1 MVNKHEFKEE
11 YLIDVLKKAESKE
24 SILEAISRP
33 AERTLTWN
41 QYRDIFIKKERINAG
56 VDFWVENKDILE
68 RIYDK
73 TGVDIE
79 IMLGI
84 IGVETYFGRITGGY
98 RVIDALSTLAFDYP
112 KRSPFFTRE
121 LESFLLIVRE
131 EEMDPFNATGS
142 YAGAMGSPQ
151 FMPSSYRAYAIDSDG
166 DGKRDIWDNWEDVI
180 GSVANYL
187 VVHGWQKGNQI
198 IVPALL
204 AEDSEEIEIKT
215 GLKAT
220 ESIESLLSKGVIFKT
235 VMNGDHPAELL
246 KLEQENY
253 SDYWVAMHNF
263 FVITKYNHSIMY
275 GLAVHQLGQD
285 IAEQF
290 KNHMSKTLKNL
301 YLVLSCF
308 LLMSCISNFMGDG
321 APKIFTK
328 SFSRDAVPRSEP
340 LSEYGNG
347 DKRGYYEV
355 RGKRYR
361 VMSSSKGYSETGI
374 ASWYGTKFHG
384 RLTSNREIYNI
395 YAMTAAHK
403 SLPLPTY
410 VKVTNIKNKKTV
422 IVR

>member
-1 MVNKHEFKEE
+1 MKKLYLIIFLSIIISSISHSHNVERDNIRVFINNMVNKHGFEE
-11 YLIDVLKKAESKE
+11 DYLIDVLKKAESKE

-33 AERTLTWN
+33 AERILTWN
-41 QYRDIFIKKERINAG
+41 QYRDIFIKKERIDAG
-56 VDFWVENKDILE
+56 VDFWVNHKDILE
-68 RIYDK
+68 KINDK

-131 EEMDPFNATGS
+131 EEMDPFDATGS

-166 DGKRDIWDNWEDVI
+166 DGRRDIWNNWEDVI

-187 VVHGWQKGNQI
+187 VVHGWQRGNQI

-204 AEDSEEIEIKT
+204 AEASKEIEIKN

-235 VMNGDHPAELL
+235 IMNGDHPAELL
-246 KLEQENY
+246 KLEQKNY

-285 IAEQF
+285 ISEQF
-290 KNHMSKTLKNL
+290 KK
-301 YLVLSCF
+301 
-308 LLMSCISNFMGDG
+308 SN
-321 APKIFTK
+321 
-328 SFSRDAVPRSEP
+328 E
-340 LSEYGNG
+340 
-347 DKRGYYEV
+347 
-355 RGKRYR
+355 
-361 VMSSSKGYSETGI
+361 
-374 ASWYGTKFHG
+374 
-384 RLTSNREIYNI
+384 
-395 YAMTAAHK
+395 
-403 SLPLPTY
+403 
-410 VKVTNIKNKKTV
+410 
-422 IVR
+422 

>member
-1 MVNKHEFKEE
+1 MKKLYIFLFLSIIISSVSHSHNVERENIRAFINNMVNKHGFKEE
-11 YLIDVLKKAESKE
+11 YLIEVLKKAESKE
-24 SILEAISRP
+24 SILKAISRP

-56 VDFWVENKDILE
+56 VDFWVNHKDILE
-68 RIYDK
+68 KISDK

-121 LESFLLIVRE
+121 LESFLLIIRE
-131 EEMDPFNATGS
+131 EAMDPFNATGS

-166 DGKRDIWDNWEDVI
+166 DGKRDIWNNWEDVI

-204 AEDSEEIEIKT
+204 AEDSEEIEIKN

-220 ESIESLLSKGVIFKT
+220 ESIESLLSKGVIFET
-235 VMNGDHPAELL
+235 IMNDDHPAELL
-246 KLEQENY
+246 KLEQKNY
-253 SDYWVAMHNF
+253 NDYWVAMHNF

-275 GLAVHQLGQD
+275 GLAVYQLGQD

-290 KNHMSKTLKNL
+290 KK
-301 YLVLSCF
+301 
-308 LLMSCISNFMGDG
+308 SN
-321 APKIFTK
+321 
-328 SFSRDAVPRSEP
+328 E
-340 LSEYGNG
+340 
-347 DKRGYYEV
+347 
-355 RGKRYR
+355 
-361 VMSSSKGYSETGI
+361 
-374 ASWYGTKFHG
+374 
-384 RLTSNREIYNI
+384 
-395 YAMTAAHK
+395 
-403 SLPLPTY
+403 
-410 VKVTNIKNKKTV
+410 
-422 IVR
+422 

>member
-1 MVNKHEFKEE
+1 MKKLYIFIFLSIIISSVSHSHNVERDNIRVFINNMVNKHGFKEE

-56 VDFWVENKDILE
+56 VEFWVDHIDILKK
-68 RIYDK
+68 ISDK

-131 EEMDPFNATGS
+131 EEMDPFDATGS

-166 DGKRDIWDNWEDVI
+166 DGRRDIWNNWEDVI

-187 VVHGWQKGNQI
+187 VVHGWQRGNQI

-204 AEDSEEIEIKT
+204 AEASKEIEIKN

-235 VMNGDHPAELL
+235 IMNGDHPAELL
-246 KLEQENY
+246 KLEQKNY

-290 KNHMSKTLKNL
+290 KK
-301 YLVLSCF
+301 
-308 LLMSCISNFMGDG
+308 SN
-321 APKIFTK
+321 
-328 SFSRDAVPRSEP
+328 E
-340 LSEYGNG
+340 
-347 DKRGYYEV
+347 
-355 RGKRYR
+355 
-361 VMSSSKGYSETGI
+361 
-374 ASWYGTKFHG
+374 
-384 RLTSNREIYNI
+384 
-395 YAMTAAHK
+395 
-403 SLPLPTY
+403 
-410 VKVTNIKNKKTV
+410 
-422 IVR
+422 

>member
-1 MVNKHEFKEE
+1 MKKLYIIIFLSIIISSVSHSHNVERDNIRVFINNMINKHGFEEE
-11 YLIDVLKKAESKE
+11 YLIDVLKKAESRE

-56 VDFWVENKDILE
+56 VDFWVDHKDILKKISDE
-68 RIYDK
+68 
-73 TGVDIE
+73 TGVDIK
-79 IMLGI
+79 IILGI

-98 RVIDALSTLAFDYP
+98 RVIDALSTLAFDYQ

-166 DGKRDIWDNWEDVI
+166 DGKRDIWNNWEDVI

-187 VVHGWQKGNQI
+187 VVHGWQRGNQI
-198 IVPALL
+198 IVPAIL
-204 AEDSEEIEIKT
+204 AEDSKEIEIKN

-235 VMNGDHPAELL
+235 IMNGDHPAELL
-246 KLEQENY
+246 KLEQKNY

-263 FVITKYNHSIMY
+263 FVITKYNHSVMY

-290 KNHMSKTLKNL
+290 KKT
-301 YLVLSCF
+301 
-308 LLMSCISNFMGDG
+308 
-321 APKIFTK
+321 
-328 SFSRDAVPRSEP
+328 
-340 LSEYGNG
+340 
-347 DKRGYYEV
+347 YE
-355 RGKRYR
+355 
-361 VMSSSKGYSETGI
+361 
-374 ASWYGTKFHG
+374 
-384 RLTSNREIYNI
+384 
-395 YAMTAAHK
+395 
-403 SLPLPTY
+403 
-410 VKVTNIKNKKTV
+410 
-422 IVR
+422 

>member
-1 MVNKHEFKEE
+1 MKKLYLIIFLSIIISSVSHSHNVERDNIRVFINNMVNKHGFKEE

-56 VDFWVENKDILE
+56 VDFWVTHKDILKKVS
-68 RIYDK
+68 DK

-131 EEMDPFNATGS
+131 EEMDPFDATGS

-166 DGKRDIWDNWEDVI
+166 DGRRDIWNNWEDVI

-187 VVHGWQKGNQI
+187 VVHGWQRGNQI

-204 AEDSEEIEIKT
+204 AEASKEIEIKN

-235 VMNGDHPAELL
+235 IMNGDHPAELL
-246 KLEQENY
+246 KLEQKNY

-290 KNHMSKTLKNL
+290 KK
-301 YLVLSCF
+301 
-308 LLMSCISNFMGDG
+308 SN
-321 APKIFTK
+321 
-328 SFSRDAVPRSEP
+328 E
-340 LSEYGNG
+340 
-347 DKRGYYEV
+347 
-355 RGKRYR
+355 
-361 VMSSSKGYSETGI
+361 
-374 ASWYGTKFHG
+374 
-384 RLTSNREIYNI
+384 
-395 YAMTAAHK
+395 
-403 SLPLPTY
+403 
-410 VKVTNIKNKKTV
+410 
-422 IVR
+422 

>member
-1 MVNKHEFKEE
+1 MVNKHGFKEE

-68 RIYDK
+68 RICDK
-73 TGVDIE
+73 SGVDIE

-131 EEMDPFNATGS
+131 EAMDPFNATGS

-166 DGKRDIWDNWEDVI
+166 DGKRDIWNNWEDVI

-187 VVHGWQKGNQI
+187 VVHGWQRGNQI

-204 AEDSEEIEIKT
+204 AEDSEEIEIKN
-215 GLKAT
+215 GLKTT
-220 ESIESLLSKGVIFKT
+220 ESIGSLLSKGVIFQT
-235 VMNGDHPAELL
+235 IMNGDHPAELL
-246 KLEQENY
+246 KLEQKNY

-290 KNHMSKTLKNL
+290 K
-301 YLVLSCF
+301 
-308 LLMSCISNFMGDG
+308 
-321 APKIFTK
+321 K
-328 SFSRDAVPRSEP
+328 S
-340 LSEYGNG
+340 
-347 DKRGYYEV
+347 YE
-355 RGKRYR
+355 
-361 VMSSSKGYSETGI
+361 
-374 ASWYGTKFHG
+374 
-384 RLTSNREIYNI
+384 
-395 YAMTAAHK
+395 
-403 SLPLPTY
+403 
-410 VKVTNIKNKKTV
+410 
-422 IVR
+422 

>member
-1 MVNKHEFKEE
+1 MKKLYLIIFLSIIISSISHSHNVERDNIRVFINNMVNKHGFKEE

-56 VDFWVENKDILE
+56 VDFWVDHIDILKK
-68 RIYDK
+68 ISDK

-131 EEMDPFNATGS
+131 EEMDPFDATGS

-166 DGKRDIWDNWEDVI
+166 DGRRDIWNNWEDVI

-187 VVHGWQKGNQI
+187 VVHGWQRGNQI

-204 AEDSEEIEIKT
+204 AEASKEIEIKN

-235 VMNGDHPAELL
+235 IMNGDHPAELL
-246 KLEQENY
+246 KLEQKNY

-290 KNHMSKTLKNL
+290 KK
-301 YLVLSCF
+301 
-308 LLMSCISNFMGDG
+308 SN
-321 APKIFTK
+321 
-328 SFSRDAVPRSEP
+328 E
-340 LSEYGNG
+340 
-347 DKRGYYEV
+347 
-355 RGKRYR
+355 
-361 VMSSSKGYSETGI
+361 
-374 ASWYGTKFHG
+374 
-384 RLTSNREIYNI
+384 
-395 YAMTAAHK
+395 
-403 SLPLPTY
+403 
-410 VKVTNIKNKKTV
+410 
-422 IVR
+422 

>member
-1 MVNKHEFKEE
+1 MKKLYIIIFLSIIISSVSHSHNVERDNIRVFINNMVNKHGFKEE

-56 VDFWVENKDILE
+56 VEFWVDHIDILKK
-68 RIYDK
+68 ISDK

-131 EEMDPFNATGS
+131 EEMDPFDATGS

-166 DGKRDIWDNWEDVI
+166 DGRRDIWNNWEDVI

-187 VVHGWQKGNQI
+187 VVHGWQRGNQI

-204 AEDSEEIEIKT
+204 AEASKEIEIKN

-235 VMNGDHPAELL
+235 IMNGDHPAELL
-246 KLEQENY
+246 KLEQKNY

-290 KNHMSKTLKNL
+290 KK
-301 YLVLSCF
+301 
-308 LLMSCISNFMGDG
+308 SN
-321 APKIFTK
+321 
-328 SFSRDAVPRSEP
+328 E
-340 LSEYGNG
+340 
-347 DKRGYYEV
+347 
-355 RGKRYR
+355 
-361 VMSSSKGYSETGI
+361 
-374 ASWYGTKFHG
+374 
-384 RLTSNREIYNI
+384 
-395 YAMTAAHK
+395 
-403 SLPLPTY
+403 
-410 VKVTNIKNKKTV
+410 
-422 IVR
+422 

>member
-1 MVNKHEFKEE
+1 MKKLSIFIFLSIIISSVSHSHNVERENIRVFINYMVNKHGFKEE

-41 QYRDIFIKKERINAG
+41 QYRDIFIKKERIDAG

-68 RIYDK
+68 RICDK

-131 EEMDPFNATGS
+131 EAMDPFNATGS

-166 DGKRDIWDNWEDVI
+166 DGKRDIWNNWEDVI

-187 VVHGWQKGNQI
+187 VVHGWQRGNQI

-204 AEDSEEIEIKT
+204 AEDSEEIEIKN
-215 GLKAT
+215 GLKTT
-220 ESIESLLSKGVIFKT
+220 ESIGSLLSKGVIFQT
-235 VMNGDHPAELL
+235 IMNGDHPAELL
-246 KLEQENY
+246 KLEQKNY

-285 IAEQF
+285 ISEQF
-290 KNHMSKTLKNL
+290 KK
-301 YLVLSCF
+301 
-308 LLMSCISNFMGDG
+308 SN
-321 APKIFTK
+321 
-328 SFSRDAVPRSEP
+328 E
-340 LSEYGNG
+340 
-347 DKRGYYEV
+347 
-355 RGKRYR
+355 
-361 VMSSSKGYSETGI
+361 
-374 ASWYGTKFHG
+374 
-384 RLTSNREIYNI
+384 
-395 YAMTAAHK
+395 
-403 SLPLPTY
+403 
-410 VKVTNIKNKKTV
+410 
-422 IVR
+422 

>member
-1 MVNKHEFKEE
+1 MKKLYIFIFLSIIFSSVSHSHNVERENIRVFINTMVNKHGFNEE
-11 YLIDVLKKAESKE
+11 YLVDVLKKAESKE

-56 VDFWVENKDILE
+56 VDFWVDHKDILE
-68 RIYDK
+68 KISDK

-166 DGKRDIWDNWEDVI
+166 DGKRDIWNNWEDVI

-204 AEDSEEIEIKT
+204 AEDSEEIEIKN

-235 VMNGDHPAELL
+235 IMNGDHPAELL
-246 KLEQENY
+246 KLEQKNY

-290 KNHMSKTLKNL
+290 KK
-301 YLVLSCF
+301 
-308 LLMSCISNFMGDG
+308 SN
-321 APKIFTK
+321 
-328 SFSRDAVPRSEP
+328 E
-340 LSEYGNG
+340 
-347 DKRGYYEV
+347 
-355 RGKRYR
+355 
-361 VMSSSKGYSETGI
+361 
-374 ASWYGTKFHG
+374 
-384 RLTSNREIYNI
+384 
-395 YAMTAAHK
+395 
-403 SLPLPTY
+403 
-410 VKVTNIKNKKTV
+410 
-422 IVR
+422 

>member
-1 MVNKHEFKEE
+1 MKKLYIFIFLSIIISSVSHSHNVERDNIRVFINNMVKKHGFKEE

-56 VDFWVENKDILE
+56 VDFWVDHKDILKKTS
-68 RIYDK
+68 DK

-131 EEMDPFNATGS
+131 EEMDPFDATGS

-166 DGKRDIWDNWEDVI
+166 DGRRDIWNNWEDVI

-187 VVHGWQKGNQI
+187 VVHGWQRGNQI

-204 AEDSEEIEIKT
+204 AEASKEIEIKN

-235 VMNGDHPAELL
+235 IMNGDHPAELL
-246 KLEQENY
+246 KLEQKNY

-290 KNHMSKTLKNL
+290 KK
-301 YLVLSCF
+301 
-308 LLMSCISNFMGDG
+308 SN
-321 APKIFTK
+321 
-328 SFSRDAVPRSEP
+328 E
-340 LSEYGNG
+340 
-347 DKRGYYEV
+347 
-355 RGKRYR
+355 
-361 VMSSSKGYSETGI
+361 
-374 ASWYGTKFHG
+374 
-384 RLTSNREIYNI
+384 
-395 YAMTAAHK
+395 
-403 SLPLPTY
+403 
-410 VKVTNIKNKKTV
+410 
-422 IVR
+422 

>member
-1 MVNKHEFKEE
+1 MKKLYLIIFLSIIISSVSHSHNVERDNIRVFINNMVNKHGFKEE

-56 VDFWVENKDILE
+56 VDFWVDHKDILKK
-68 RIYDK
+68 ISDK

-131 EEMDPFNATGS
+131 EEMDPFDATGS

-166 DGKRDIWDNWEDVI
+166 DGRRDIWNNWEDVI

-187 VVHGWQKGNQI
+187 VVHGWQRGNQI

-204 AEDSEEIEIKT
+204 AEASKEIEIKN

-235 VMNGDHPAELL
+235 IMNGDHPAELL
-246 KLEQENY
+246 KLEQKNY

-290 KNHMSKTLKNL
+290 KK
-301 YLVLSCF
+301 
-308 LLMSCISNFMGDG
+308 SN
-321 APKIFTK
+321 
-328 SFSRDAVPRSEP
+328 E
-340 LSEYGNG
+340 
-347 DKRGYYEV
+347 
-355 RGKRYR
+355 
-361 VMSSSKGYSETGI
+361 
-374 ASWYGTKFHG
+374 
-384 RLTSNREIYNI
+384 
-395 YAMTAAHK
+395 
-403 SLPLPTY
+403 
-410 VKVTNIKNKKTV
+410 
-422 IVR
+422 

>member
-1 MVNKHEFKEE
+1 MKKLSIFIFLSIIISSVSHSHNVERDNIRVFINNMVNKHGFKEE

-56 VDFWVENKDILE
+56 VDFWVDHKDILKKTS
-68 RIYDK
+68 DK

-131 EEMDPFNATGS
+131 EEMDPFDATGS

-166 DGKRDIWDNWEDVI
+166 DGRRDIWNNWEDVI

-187 VVHGWQKGNQI
+187 VVHGWQRGNQI

-204 AEDSEEIEIKT
+204 AEASKEIEIKN

-235 VMNGDHPAELL
+235 IMNGDHPAELL
-246 KLEQENY
+246 KLEQKNY

-290 KNHMSKTLKNL
+290 KK
-301 YLVLSCF
+301 
-308 LLMSCISNFMGDG
+308 SN
-321 APKIFTK
+321 
-328 SFSRDAVPRSEP
+328 E
-340 LSEYGNG
+340 
-347 DKRGYYEV
+347 
-355 RGKRYR
+355 
-361 VMSSSKGYSETGI
+361 
-374 ASWYGTKFHG
+374 
-384 RLTSNREIYNI
+384 
-395 YAMTAAHK
+395 
-403 SLPLPTY
+403 
-410 VKVTNIKNKKTV
+410 
-422 IVR
+422 

>member
-1 MVNKHEFKEE
+1 MKKLSIFIFLSIIISSVSHSHNVERENIRVFINYMVNKHGFKEE
-11 YLIDVLKKAESKE
+11 YLIDVLKKSKSKE

-56 VDFWVENKDILE
+56 VDFWVNHKDILE
-68 RIYDK
+68 KISYK
-73 TGVDIE
+73 TRVDIE

-131 EEMDPFNATGS
+131 EAMDPFNATGS

-166 DGKRDIWDNWEDVI
+166 DGKRDIWNNWEDVI

-187 VVHGWQKGNQI
+187 VVHGWQRGNQI

-204 AEDSEEIEIKT
+204 AEDSEEIEIKN
-215 GLKAT
+215 GLKTT
-220 ESIESLLSKGVIFKT
+220 ESIGSLLSKGVIFQT
-235 VMNGDHPAELL
+235 IMNGDHPAELL
-246 KLEQENY
+246 KLEQKNY

-285 IAEQF
+285 ISEQF
-290 KNHMSKTLKNL
+290 KK
-301 YLVLSCF
+301 
-308 LLMSCISNFMGDG
+308 SN
-321 APKIFTK
+321 
-328 SFSRDAVPRSEP
+328 E
-340 LSEYGNG
+340 
-347 DKRGYYEV
+347 
-355 RGKRYR
+355 
-361 VMSSSKGYSETGI
+361 
-374 ASWYGTKFHG
+374 
-384 RLTSNREIYNI
+384 
-395 YAMTAAHK
+395 
-403 SLPLPTY
+403 
-410 VKVTNIKNKKTV
+410 
-422 IVR
+422 

>member
-1 MVNKHEFKEE
+1 MKKLSIVIFLSIIISSVSHSHNVERENIRVFINYMVNKHGFKEE

-166 DGKRDIWDNWEDVI
+166 D
-180 GSVANYL
+180 
-187 VVHGWQKGNQI
+187 
-198 IVPALL
+198 
-204 AEDSEEIEIKT
+204 
-215 GLKAT
+215 
-220 ESIESLLSKGVIFKT
+220 
-235 VMNGDHPAELL
+235 
-246 KLEQENY
+246 
-253 SDYWVAMHNF
+253 
-263 FVITKYNHSIMY
+263 
-275 GLAVHQLGQD
+275 
-285 IAEQF
+285 
-290 KNHMSKTLKNL
+290 
-301 YLVLSCF
+301 
-308 LLMSCISNFMGDG
+308 
-321 APKIFTK
+321 
-328 SFSRDAVPRSEP
+328 
-340 LSEYGNG
+340 
-347 DKRGYYEV
+347 
-355 RGKRYR
+355 
-361 VMSSSKGYSETGI
+361 
-374 ASWYGTKFHG
+374 
-384 RLTSNREIYNI
+384 
-395 YAMTAAHK
+395 
-403 SLPLPTY
+403 
-410 VKVTNIKNKKTV
+410 
-422 IVR
+422 

>member
-1 MVNKHEFKEE
+1 MKKLSIFIFLSIIISSVSHSHNVERENIRVFINYMVNKHGFKEE

-68 RIYDK
+68 RICDK

-166 DGKRDIWDNWEDVI
+166 DGKRDIWNNWEDVI

-187 VVHGWQKGNQI
+187 VVHGWQRGNQI

-204 AEDSEEIEIKT
+204 AEDSEEIEIKN
-215 GLKAT
+215 GLKTT
-220 ESIESLLSKGVIFKT
+220 ESIGSLLSKGVIFQT
-235 VMNGDHPAELL
+235 IMNGDHPAELL
-246 KLEQENY
+246 KLEQKNY

-285 IAEQF
+285 ISEQF
-290 KNHMSKTLKNL
+290 KK
-301 YLVLSCF
+301 
-308 LLMSCISNFMGDG
+308 SN
-321 APKIFTK
+321 
-328 SFSRDAVPRSEP
+328 E
-340 LSEYGNG
+340 
-347 DKRGYYEV
+347 
-355 RGKRYR
+355 
-361 VMSSSKGYSETGI
+361 
-374 ASWYGTKFHG
+374 
-384 RLTSNREIYNI
+384 
-395 YAMTAAHK
+395 
-403 SLPLPTY
+403 
-410 VKVTNIKNKKTV
+410 
-422 IVR
+422 

>member
-1 MVNKHEFKEE
+1 MKKLSIFIFLSIIISSVSHSHNVERENIRVFINYMVNKHGFKEE

-41 QYRDIFIKKERINAG
+41 QYRDIFIKKERIDAG

-68 RIYDK
+68 RIRDK

-131 EEMDPFNATGS
+131 EEMNPFNATGS

-166 DGKRDIWDNWEDVI
+166 DGKRDIWNNWEDVI

-204 AEDSEEIEIKT
+204 AEDSEEIEIKN

-220 ESIESLLSKGVIFKT
+220 ESIGSLLSKGVIFQT
-235 VMNGDHPAELL
+235 IMNGDHPAELL
-246 KLEQENY
+246 KLEQKNY

-285 IAEQF
+285 ISEQF
-290 KNHMSKTLKNL
+290 KK
-301 YLVLSCF
+301 
-308 LLMSCISNFMGDG
+308 SN
-321 APKIFTK
+321 
-328 SFSRDAVPRSEP
+328 E
-340 LSEYGNG
+340 
-347 DKRGYYEV
+347 
-355 RGKRYR
+355 
-361 VMSSSKGYSETGI
+361 
-374 ASWYGTKFHG
+374 
-384 RLTSNREIYNI
+384 
-395 YAMTAAHK
+395 
-403 SLPLPTY
+403 
-410 VKVTNIKNKKTV
+410 
-422 IVR
+422 